1 MDKLELY
8 TPQTIREIICKRCQN
23 LIGQAFDEQYIQA
36 ANMQVFNSF
45 RPICGTCG
53 KPSAAW
59 HPSDVEIDE
68 SYQSRLDFQRTI
80 LKSLADNEKFKTQKQ
95 AKTKKN

>member
-1 MDKLELY
+1 MDKY
-8 TPQTIREIICKRCQN
+8 TPQITEIICRRCQSI
-23 LIGQAFDEQYIQA
+23 IGQVLDNQCVQSGG
-36 ANMQVFNSF
+36 MQIYNSF
-45 RPICGTCG
+45 RPICANCL

>member
-1 MDKLELY
+1 MDKYEAK
-8 TPQTIREIICKRCQN
+8 TIREIICNRCQN
-23 LIGQAFDEQYIQA
+23 IIGQVFDEQYVQA
-36 ANMQVFNSF
+36 GTMHIYNSF

-68 SYQSRLDFQRTI
+68 SYQSRLEFQRTI